1 MRSMRKGLPELLARA
16 IEQAAEQLER
26 ASVGWGVARDPEH
39 NHCRRWVFRKD
50 PQHPRSLR
58 AKELRAHM
66 HPGYESPNHIG
77 PAGPADTDLSVLALQ
92 TRDGRPLAVL
102 ANYAMHYFGSEPV
115 SSDVCGRFGGAL
127 ATLIGA
133 EQDERFVG
141 ILSQGTS
148 GDSMWMDY
156 SRPATQTTLQQYT
169 ESLAQVASQVYKS
182 MQFRDWV
189 SLDIAET
196 KLKVGRRVPNAER
209 LEWARGVA
217 ASMGESSALR
227 HDGGW
232 TATSSFTCTR
242 SWSGI
247 EAGGDPHRG
256 TGNHRYSE

>member
-1 MRSMRKGLPELLARA
+1 MPELLARA
-16 IEQAAEQLER
+16 IERAAGQLVPPR
-26 ASVGWGVARDPEH
+26 VGWGVAQDPEH
-39 NHCRRWVFRKD
+39 NHCRRWVFREDRMPSD
-50 PQHPRSLR
+50 PFGQRNV
-58 AKELRAHM
+58 RAHM

-182 MQFRDWV
+182 IQFRDWV

-196 KLKVGRRVPNAER
+196 KLKVGR
-209 LEWARGVA
+209 ARAQCGA
-217 ASMGESSALR
+217 A
-227 HDGGW
+227 
-232 TATSSFTCTR
+232 
-242 SWSGI
+242 
-247 EAGGDPHRG
+247 
-256 TGNHRYSE
+256 